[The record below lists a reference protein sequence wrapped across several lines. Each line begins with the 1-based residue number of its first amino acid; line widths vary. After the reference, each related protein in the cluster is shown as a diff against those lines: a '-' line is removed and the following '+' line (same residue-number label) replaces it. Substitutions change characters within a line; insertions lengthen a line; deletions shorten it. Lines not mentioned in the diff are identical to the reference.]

1 MNSKLILKYLIIVGG
16 IVEICIGI
24 LFLFL
29 NVIFEQAGILNT
41 PIFAQMAGSF
51 LIGYGIL
58 LLYSSRN
65 LERYQLIPLINILI
79 RGLVIISG
87 ILTTQQM
94 REFISIFIIAIV
106 YDSSWSI
113 FVLILMQKNKLLF
126 KQS

>member
-1 MNSKLILKYLIIVGG
+1 VGG

-24 LFLFL
+24 LFIFL
-29 NVIFEQAGILNT
+29 NVIFKQAGILNT

-87 ILTTQQM
+87 ILTSQQM

-113 FVLILMQKNKLLF
+113 LVLILMQKNKLLF